1 MGAFTPDRLV
11 HGAARVWT
19 PEELCGMWDFA
30 VSRGDPA
37 SLYLDALAV
46 HARRTSWGDLIE
58 QSMNGWKEVDVG
70 VVVQG

>member
-11 HGAARVWT
+11 QGAARVWSA
-19 PEELCGMWDFA
+19 EELCGMYDVA

-37 SLYLDALAV
+37 TLYLDALIL

-58 QSMNGWKEVDVG
+58 QSLNRWKEVQNG
-70 VVVQG
+70 